1 MAGRGI
7 VGAGGG
13 LGTGLLLLVGGLI
26 VKHSQ
31 ANLVAECSSGLGQ
44 LGQALD
50 PNAATGCSGAQTLS
64 SLATVAIWL
73 GAIMLGFAVIG
84 GIAMLA
90 AAGVFVAQQKP
101 KTATAG
107 TTSVRR
113 AEPGTGTGAS
123 PSAGSLSAR
132 SPSGASPA
140 PASIAATPPPGDA
153 PTATPPI
160 TANALTP
167 PSANADPVTAPPAS
181 AVTAPSADAPPAGA
195 NAGPQPGPACQ
206 DCGRELRPGAR
217 FCPVCGHPVADNGAR
232 ASA

>member
-26 VKHSQ
+26 LKHSQ

-50 PNAATGCSGAQTLS
+50 PSAVTGCSGAQTLS

-84 GIAMLA
+84 GIGMLA
-90 AAGVFVAQQKP
+90 AAGVFAAQQKP
-101 KTATAG
+101 KTVAAG
-107 TTSVRR
+107 TASLRR
-113 AEPGTGTGAS
+113 AEPGTGAS
-123 PSAGSLSAR
+123 PSAGSRSAG
-132 SPSGASPA
+132 SPSAASPA
-140 PASIAATPPPGDA
+140 LASMAATPPQADA
-153 PTATPPI
+153 LTPPPH
-160 TANALTP
+160 ADALTP
-167 PSANADPVTAPPAS
+167 PSADAGPVTASPAN
-181 AVTAPSADAPPAGA
+181 AATAPSADALSAAGS
-195 NAGPQPGPACQ
+195 AGPPPGPACK

-217 FCPVCGHPVADNGAR
+217 FCPVCGRPVADSSAR

>member
-26 VKHSQ
+26 LKHSQ

-50 PNAATGCSGAQTLS
+50 PSAVTGCSGAQTLS

-84 GIAMLA
+84 GIGMLA
-90 AAGVFVAQQKP
+90 AAGVFAAQQKP
-101 KTATAG
+101 KTVAAG
-107 TTSVRR
+107 TASLRR
-113 AEPGTGTGAS
+113 AEPGTGAS
-123 PSAGSLSAR
+123 PSAGSRSAAA
-132 SPSGASPA
+132 ASPA
-140 PASIAATPPPGDA
+140 PASLAAPPPPADA
-153 PTATPPI
+153 
-160 TANALTP
+160 
-167 PSANADPVTAPPAS
+167 D
-181 AVTAPSADAPPAGA
+181 TAPSADALSAA
-195 NAGPQPGPACQ
+195 ASAGPPPGPACK

-217 FCPVCGHPVADNGAR
+217 FCPVCGRPVADSSAR

>member
-50 PNAATGCSGAQTLS
+50 PSAVTGCSGAQTLS

-84 GIAMLA
+84 GIGMLA
-90 AAGVFVAQQKP
+90 AAGVFAAQQKP
-101 KTATAG
+101 KTVAAG
-107 TTSVRR
+107 TASLRR

-123 PSAGSLSAR
+123 PSAGSPSA
-132 SPSGASPA
+132 ASPA
-140 PASIAATPPPGDA
+140 PASLAAPPPHAD
-153 PTATPPI
+153 
-160 TANALTP
+160 ALTP
-167 PSANADPVTAPPAS
+167 PSDDAGPVTASP
-181 AVTAPSADAPPAGA
+181 AVTAPSADALSAA
-195 NAGPQPGPACQ
+195 ASAGPPPGPACQ

-217 FCPVCGHPVADNGAR
+217 FCPVCGRPVADSSAR

>member
-26 VKHSQ
+26 LKHSQ

-50 PNAATGCSGAQTLS
+50 PSAVTGCSGAQTLS

-84 GIAMLA
+84 GIGMLA
-90 AAGVFVAQQKP
+90 AAGVFAAQQKP
-101 KTATAG
+101 KTVAAG
-107 TTSVRR
+107 TASLRR

-123 PSAGSLSAR
+123 PSAGSPSA
-132 SPSGASPA
+132 ASPA
-140 PASIAATPPPGDA
+140 PASLAAPPPPADA
-153 PTATPPI
+153 
-160 TANALTP
+160 
-167 PSANADPVTAPPAS
+167 D
-181 AVTAPSADAPPAGA
+181 TAPSADALSAA
-195 NAGPQPGPACQ
+195 ASAGPPPGPACK

-217 FCPVCGHPVADNGAR
+217 FCPVCGRPVADSSAR

>member
-26 VKHSQ
+26 LKHSQ

-44 LGQALD
+44 LGQSLD
-50 PNAATGCSGAQTLS
+50 PSAVTGCSGAQTLS

-84 GIAMLA
+84 GIGMLA
-90 AAGVFVAQQKP
+90 AAGVFAAQQKP
-101 KTATAG
+101 KTVAAG
-107 TTSVRR
+107 TASLRR
-113 AEPGTGTGAS
+113 AEPGTGAS
-123 PSAGSLSAR
+123 PSAGSRSAG
-132 SPSGASPA
+132 SPSAASPA
-140 PASIAATPPPGDA
+140 LASMAAPPPQADALTPPPHAD
-153 PTATPPI
+153 
-160 TANALTP
+160 ALTP
-167 PSANADPVTAPPAS
+167 PSADPGLVTESPANAD
-181 AVTAPSADAPPAGA
+181 TAPSADALSAA
-195 NAGPQPGPACQ
+195 ASAGPPPGPACK

-217 FCPVCGHPVADNGAR
+217 FCPVCGRPVADSSAR

>member
-31 ANLVAECSSGLGQ
+31 ANLVADCSSGLGQ

-101 KTATAG
+101 KTVAAG
-107 TTSVRR
+107 TVSLRR

-123 PSAGSLSAR
+123 PSAGSLSAG

-140 PASIAATPPPGDA
+140 PASLSA
-153 PTATPPI
+153 
-160 TANALTP
+160 P
-167 PSANADPVTAPPAS
+167 PS
-181 AVTAPSADAPPAGA
+181 PAGA
-195 NAGPQPGPACQ
+195 LSAAASAGPPSGPACQ

-217 FCPVCGHPVADNGAR
+217 FCPVCGRPVADSGAG

>member
-50 PNAATGCSGAQTLS
+50 PSAVTGCSGAQTLS

-84 GIAMLA
+84 GIGILA
-90 AAGVFVAQQKP
+90 AAGVFAAQKKP
-101 KTATAG
+101 KTVAAG
-107 TTSVRR
+107 TASLRR

-123 PSAGSLSAR
+123 PSAGSPSA
-132 SPSGASPA
+132 ASPA
-140 PASIAATPPPGDA
+140 PASLAAPRPHAD
-153 PTATPPI
+153 
-160 TANALTP
+160 ALTP
-167 PSANADPVTAPPAS
+167 PSDDAGPVTASP
-181 AVTAPSADAPPAGA
+181 AVTAPSADALSAA
-195 NAGPQPGPACQ
+195 ASAGPPPGPACQ

-217 FCPVCGHPVADNGAR
+217 FCPVCGRPVADSSAR

>member
-26 VKHSQ
+26 LKHSQ

-50 PNAATGCSGAQTLS
+50 PSAVTGCSGAQTLS

-84 GIAMLA
+84 GIGMLA
-90 AAGVFVAQQKP
+90 AAGVFAAQQKP
-101 KTATAG
+101 KTVAAG
-107 TTSVRR
+107 TASLRR
-113 AEPGTGTGAS
+113 AEPGTGAS
-123 PSAGSLSAR
+123 PSAGSRSA
-132 SPSGASPA
+132 ASPA
-140 PASIAATPPPGDA
+140 PASLAAPPPPADA
-153 PTATPPI
+153 
-160 TANALTP
+160 
-167 PSANADPVTAPPAS
+167 D
-181 AVTAPSADAPPAGA
+181 TAPSADALSAA
-195 NAGPQPGPACQ
+195 ASAGPPPGPACK

-217 FCPVCGHPVADNGAR
+217 FCPVCGRPVADSSAR

>member
-26 VKHSQ
+26 LKHSQ

-50 PNAATGCSGAQTLS
+50 PSAVTGCSGAQTLS

-84 GIAMLA
+84 GIGMLT
-90 AAGVFVAQQKP
+90 AAGVFAAQQKP
-101 KTATAG
+101 KTVAAG
-107 TTSVRR
+107 TASLRR
-113 AEPGTGTGAS
+113 AEPGTGAS
-123 PSAGSLSAR
+123 PSAGSRSAG
-132 SPSGASPA
+132 SPSAASPA
-140 PASIAATPPPGDA
+140 LASMAAPPPQAD
-153 PTATPPI
+153 
-160 TANALTP
+160 ALTP
-167 PSANADPVTAPPAS
+167 PSADPGLVTESPANAD
-181 AVTAPSADAPPAGA
+181 TAPSADALSAA
-195 NAGPQPGPACQ
+195 ASAGPPPGPACK

-217 FCPVCGHPVADNGAR
+217 FCPVCGRPVADSSAR